1 MTLTLAVTLSSSI
14 RLKLPPLAPPGAG
27 PCEGADAILVQV
39 RAGSRAYWEKAEAL
53 TPPPDAPAAAER
65 ELTVRADPAM
75 VYQVK
80 G

>member
-1 MTLTLAVTLSSSI
+1 MGSPDCSSI

-27 PCEGADAILVQV
+27 PCEVADAILVQV
-39 RAGSRAYWEKAEAL
+39 RAGSRSYWEKAEAL
-53 TPPPDAPAAAER
+53 APPDAPAAAER

-75 VYQVK
+75 VYQVQ

>member
-1 MTLTLAVTLSSSI
+1 VTLTLTLTLASSI
-14 RLKLPPLAPPGAG
+14 RLKLPPLAPLGAG

-39 RAGSRAYWEKAEAL
+39 KAGSRAYWEKAEAL
-53 TPPPDAPAAAER
+53 TPPPDAAAAAER
-65 ELTVRADPAM
+65 EFTVRADPAM